1 MVTNLKAGI
10 QIGNHNMS
18 GHKRRSF
25 SISTKWMTRW
35 QTKARLPNIRP
46 NTDVGILVA
55 PIRPARLSWTLTIML
70 PTELPYSA
78 PECYQPL
85 DLPESVN
92 TEYSLFRVWRT
103 SCLYRHSHS
112 SVNCKDHNL
121 MWTSPQSVVTTNQID
136 RKFVVYQY
144 RWHVSYVCG
153 LSGHDFCS
161 QPISETDIRIC
172 ISSPSRG
179 KPFAW
184 GQW

>member
-1 MVTNLKAGI
+1 VVTNLKAGI

-46 NTDVGILVA
+46 NTDFGILVA

-112 SVNCKDHNL
+112 SVHCKDHNL
-121 MWTSPQSVVTTNQID
+121 MWTFSSECRHNQPNRSQI
-136 RKFVVYQY
+136 R
-144 RWHVSYVCG
+144 G
-153 LSGHDFCS
+153 L
-161 QPISETDIRIC
+161 PISLTCVLRVWLIGPWFLFTANLRN
-172 ISSPSRG
+172 RH
-179 KPFAW
+179 
-184 GQW
+184 QNMH